1 MILVGILL
9 DFIFFSIIGYVGELI
24 YCSLNKR
31 KSGKALYGPW
41 CPLYGLGGL
50 LITSVLSSFES
61 NILLVYI
68 VGVIVSSFTE
78 YFVSLV
84 LEVIFDARWWDYSF
98 KKFNLNG
105 RICLENSL
113 LFGVLAV
120 VVYYLYIPF
129 RVYIVSTCNLL
140 LLRVIVYSLSLAMS
154 IDGLITILEAMEV
167 KYRLDL
173 IDEEGIGNKV
183 KLKNKLNHL
192 KSDFN
197 YKRLINEFDFDNREK
212 SKFLKSFYSIKDK
225 MSKNRK

>member
-1 MILVGILL
+1 MGILL
-9 DFIFFSIIGYVGELI
+9 DFIFFSIIGYIGELV

-68 VGVIVSSFTE
+68 VGVLVSSFTE

-120 VVYYLYIPF
+120 IVYYLYIPF
-129 RVYIVSTCNLL
+129 RVYVVSICNPL

-154 IDGLITILEAMEV
+154 VDGLITILEAIEV

-173 IDEEGIGNKV
+173 IDEEGTDNKV
-183 KLKNKLNHL
+183 KLKNKLNKL

>member
-1 MILVGILL
+1 MGILL

-50 LITSVLSSFES
+50 LITSVLSRFES
-61 NILLVYI
+61 NILLVYV

-129 RVYIVSTCNLL
+129 RVYLVSICNPL
-140 LLRVIVYSLSLAMS
+140 LLRIIVYSIFLVIS
-154 IDGLITILEAMEV
+154 IDGLITILEAIEV
-167 KYRLDL
+167 KYRLDV
-173 IDEEGIGNKV
+173 IDKEGTDNKV
-183 KLKNKLNHL
+183 KLKNKLNKL
-192 KSDFN
+192 KSAFN
-197 YKRLINEFDFDNREK
+197 YKRLINEFDFDNSDK

>member
-1 MILVGILL
+1 MGILL

-129 RVYIVSTCNLL
+129 RVYLVSICNPL
-140 LLRVIVYSLSLAMS
+140 LLRIIVYSIFLVIS
-154 IDGLITILEAMEV
+154 IDGLITILEAIEV
-167 KYRLDL
+167 KYRLDV
-173 IDEEGIGNKV
+173 IDKEGTDNKV
-183 KLKNKLNHL
+183 KLKNKLNKL

-197 YKRLINEFDFDNREK
+197 YKRLINEFDFDNSDK

>member
-1 MILVGILL
+1 MGILL

-129 RVYIVSTCNLL
+129 RVYLVSICNPL
-140 LLRVIVYSLSLAMS
+140 LLRIIVYSIFLVIS
-154 IDGLITILEAMEV
+154 IDGLITILEAIEV
-167 KYRLDL
+167 KYRLDV
-173 IDEEGIGNKV
+173 IDKEGTDNKV
-183 KLKNKLNHL
+183 KLKNKLNKL
-192 KSDFN
+192 KSAFN
-197 YKRLINEFDFDNREK
+197 YKRLINEFDFDNSDK

>member
-1 MILVGILL
+1 MGILL
-9 DFIFFSIIGYVGELI
+9 DFIFFSIIGYIGELV

-68 VGVIVSSFTE
+68 VGVLVSSFTE

-120 VVYYLYIPF
+120 IVYYLYIPF
-129 RVYIVSTCNLL
+129 RVYVVSICNPL

-154 IDGLITILEAMEV
+154 IDGLITILEAIEV

-173 IDEEGIGNKV
+173 IDEEGTDNKV
-183 KLKNKLNHL
+183 KLKNKLNKL

>member
-1 MILVGILL
+1 MGILL
-9 DFIFFSIIGYVGELI
+9 DFIFFSIIGYIGELI
-24 YCSLNKR
+24 YCFLNKR

-50 LITSVLSSFES
+50 LIISVLSRFES
-61 NILLVYI
+61 NILLVYV
-68 VGVIVSSFTE
+68 VGVLVSSFTE

-120 VVYYLYIPF
+120 IVYYLYIPF
-129 RVYIVSTCNLL
+129 RVYLVSICNPL
-140 LLRVIVYSLSLAMS
+140 LLRIIVYSLFLIIS
-154 IDGLITILEAMEV
+154 IDGLITILEAIEV
-167 KYRLDL
+167 KYRLDV
-173 IDEEGIGNKV
+173 IDEEGTDNKV
-183 KLKNKLNHL
+183 KLKNKLNKL

-197 YKRLINEFDFDNREK
+197 YKRLINEFDFDNSDK

>member
-1 MILVGILL
+1 MGILL

-61 NILLVYI
+61 NVLLVYI

-129 RVYIVSTCNLL
+129 RVYIVSTCNPL

-154 IDGLITILEAMEV
+154 VDGLITILEAMEV

-183 KLKNKLNHL
+183 KLKI
-192 KSDFN
+192 S
-197 YKRLINEFDFDNREK
+197 
-212 SKFLKSFYSIKDK
+212 
-225 MSKNRK
+225 

>member
-1 MILVGILL
+1 MGILL

-50 LITSVLSSFES
+50 LIISVLSRFES
-61 NILLVYI
+61 NILLVYV
-68 VGVIVSSFTE
+68 VGVLVSSFTE

-129 RVYIVSTCNLL
+129 RVYLVSICNPL
-140 LLRVIVYSLSLAMS
+140 LLRIIVYSIFLVIS
-154 IDGLITILEAMEV
+154 IDGLITILEAIEV
-167 KYRLDL
+167 KYRLDV
-173 IDEEGIGNKV
+173 IDEEGTDNKV
-183 KLKNKLNHL
+183 KLKNKLNKL
-192 KSDFN
+192 KSAFN
-197 YKRLINEFDFDNREK
+197 YKRLINEFDFDNSDK

>member
-1 MILVGILL
+1 MGILL
-9 DFIFFSIIGYVGELI
+9 DFIFFSIIGYIGELI
-24 YCSLNKR
+24 YCFLNKR

-50 LITSVLSSFES
+50 LIISVLSRFES
-61 NILLVYI
+61 NILLVYV
-68 VGVIVSSFTE
+68 VGVLVSSFTE

-120 VVYYLYIPF
+120 IVYYLYIPF
-129 RVYIVSTCNLL
+129 RVYLVSICNPL
-140 LLRVIVYSLSLAMS
+140 LLRIIVYSLFLIIS
-154 IDGLITILEAMEV
+154 IDGLITILEAIEV
-167 KYRLDL
+167 KYRLDV
-173 IDEEGIGNKV
+173 IDEEGTDNKV
-183 KLKNKLNHL
+183 KLKNKLNKL
-192 KSDFN
+192 KSAFN
-197 YKRLINEFDFDNREK
+197 YKRLINEFDFDNSDK